1 MFHFKTP
8 LFVVAAALHDFGN
21 RDKIPPSITSSIG
34 NILALCEENV
44 KETGRPEEK
53 IGRTDK
59 KALLREAD
67 FLFVKNS
74 KNCAKRRCRNV
85 FLHFLQQR
93 EPQRVRRD
101 FDRKN
106 RKILDNM
113 LHMQYKK
120 RAVLLGQPENRLSAF

>member
-1 MFHFKTP
+1 VFHFKTP

-59 KALLREAD
+59 KALLRVSD

-74 KNCAKRRCRNV
+74 KKLCKAP
-85 FLHFLQQR
+85 LSQR
-93 EPQRVRRD
+93 FPAI
-101 FDRKN
+101 FAAGGS
-106 RKILDNM
+106 
-113 LHMQYKK
+113 
-120 RAVLLGQPENRLSAF
+120 AVGTAEQ